1 MTEYDILLTWD
12 EEAGVWVAVCDEMPL
27 TLEAGSLDLL
37 MEQVRVAAP
46 EVLEMNGKEYENVF
60 LNFTTKR
67 RSKVLVYGR
76 V

>member
-1 MTEYDILLTWD
+1 MNEYEILLTWD
-12 EEAGVWVAVCDEMPL
+12 EEAGVWIAVCDEIPL

-37 MEQVRVAAP
+37 MEQVRIAAP
-46 EVLEMNGKEYENVF
+46 EVLEMNDKEHENVY

-67 RSKVLVYGR
+67 RAKVLAYGR